1 MAFELP
7 SLFDSTNADLIFT
20 GLGFYALKVF
30 GVVDLVK
37 GKLNGSANGKSLR
50 EHMTSEADA
59 KENSRTMI
67 QDIHRNS
74 AESYR
79 ILESS
84 STASAVQT
92 ELLRSM
98 DSNIR
103 ELLQVSRK

>member
-7 SLFDSTNADLIFT
+7 NLFDSKNADLIFT

-59 KENSRTMI
+59 KESSRTMI
-67 QDIHRNS
+67 HEIHRHS
-74 AESYR
+74 EAT
-79 ILESS
+79 

-98 DSNIR
+98 DANIR
-103 ELLQVSRK
+103 ELLQLSRRQ